1 MSQRGSA
8 VTRPVHYTSSLDSR
22 WTPRRPAG
30 ALACSRHRA
39 GSRRVCVLEPL
50 RAADA
55 ARDELEIAPFDLE
68 RERPPCQIE
77 FDQAPFQLPS
87 ELLQNPFHAIP
98 IDEVAFEGDFL
109 PDRLALSPGFGWAVI
124 LAV

>member
-55 ARDELEIAPFDLE
+55 ARDELEIAPFDFK
-68 RERPPCQIE
+68 REGPPSQVQ
-77 FDQAPFQLPS
+77 FDQTVFHLLG
-87 ELLQNPFHAIP
+87 ELLYDPLHAAP
-98 IDEVAFEGDFL
+98 I
-109 PDRLALSPGFGWAVI
+109 
-124 LAV
+124 